1 MSQLFLQ
8 KKKRK
13 LHVHIIIIIIII
25 ITKCADSKRQVVFGA
40 APASASAEK
49 ISSFH

>member
-8 KKKRK
+8 KKRK
-13 LHVHIIIIIIII
+13 LHVHIIIIII

-49 ISSFH
+49 ISSFHW